1 MKFYIHTAFEPSAK
15 KTPSLLFML
24 REEKSFTYHNNF
36 HTSPDEEYPS
46 FVQTFVEAIKKF
58 YVASL
63 TNLYFF
69 LIHSSKHSSKINIV
83 SPSRFSCNMMYDAY
97 AKWWDDVM
105 LCKMIFMLKIHTSLQ
120 QST

>member
-24 REEKSFTYHNNF
+24 REEKSFMYHNNF
-36 HTSPDEEYPS
+36 HTSLDEEYPS
-46 FVQTFVEAIKKF
+46 FAQTFFEAVKEF

-63 TNLYFF
+63 MKLYFF
-69 LIHSSKHSSKINIV
+69 LIHSSKHSSKINTV

-97 AKWWDDVM
+97 VMQNGGMM
-105 LCKMIFMLKIHTSLQ
+105 LCYAK
-120 QST
+120 